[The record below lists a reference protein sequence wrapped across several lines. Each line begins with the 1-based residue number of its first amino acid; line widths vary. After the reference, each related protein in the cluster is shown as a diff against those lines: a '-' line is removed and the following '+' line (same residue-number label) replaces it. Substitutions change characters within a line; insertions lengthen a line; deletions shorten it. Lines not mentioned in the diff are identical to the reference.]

1 MPPLAP
7 IAALVGSL
15 LVEGTGHCPSAD
27 AVARRLAPL
36 LSGGAAPA
44 GTIELFEEKEGLR
57 ILRRDRRGAIEEE
70 RVIAPGPCD
79 ELAEGAAVVIAAWV
93 GEAPSA
99 APGLS
104 LPAGDPEHPPLGPR
118 AEPPRR
124 RHVDLAVAALLST
137 AVSGSAL
144 SSADLAPGASA
155 EVGLSSPGI
164 CLGGRFALG
173 GTGTRSRPLGS
184 GSAEWTRLWLAAG
197 PRCRLGRGRGFFEVR
212 AEALLALVIEH
223 GAGFPFTADAT
234 DVDFGL
240 GGGLRGGVRLG
251 RGFLFVEA
259 GLAGWLRSQQVTGGG
274 ASAELPRLEAFF
286 SLGGGGEVR

>member
-1 MPPLAP
+1 MLPLAP
-7 IAALVGSL
+7 IVALAGSL
-15 LVEGTGHCPSAD
+15 LIEGTGQCPGAD

-36 LSGGAAPA
+36 LAGGATPA
-44 GTIELFEEKEGLR
+44 GSIQLFEERDGLR

-93 GEAPSA
+93 GEAPST

-104 LPAGDPEHPPLGPR
+104 LPAPSGPPPP
-118 AEPPRR
+118 PPRR
-124 RHVDLAVAALLST
+124 LHVDLAAAVLLST
-137 AVSGSAL
+137 AAGSELSG
-144 SSADLAPGASA
+144 ADVAPGASV
-155 EVGLSSPGI
+155 EVGLSSPSV

-173 GTGTRSRPLGS
+173 GTGTRSLPLGG

-212 AEALLALVIEH
+212 AEALLALVLER
-223 GAGFPFTADAT
+223 GMGFAFTADAT
-234 DVDFGL
+234 DVDLGL
-240 GGGLRGGVRLG
+240 GGGLRGGVRVG

-259 GLAGWLRSQQVTGGG
+259 ALAGWLRSQQVTGGSG
-274 ASAELPRLEAFF
+274 SADLPRLEGFV
-286 SLGGGGEVR
+286 SLGGGGDVR